1 MARIPQAELD
11 RLKRE
16 ISVERLA
23 QARGIALQPHGANLI
38 GLCPFH
44 ADHAPSLVITPAKNL
59 WHCLGAC
66 QTGGSV
72 IDFVMQA
79 EGVSFRHAVELLR
92 ADLPLAA
99 DSSGQRVVKAS
110 TVTKLPP
117 PVEPAAEDYEL
128 LTQVVAY
135 YHATLQQSPEALQ
148 YLERRGLRSAEMIA
162 RFQLGFANRTLAY
175 RLPAKNRQTGAELRG
190 RLQKL
195 GILRESGH
203 EHFNGSL
210 VIPIFDA
217 HGHVSEL
224 YGRKITPQLRKGT
237 PLHLYLPASATER
250 GSAGRGSGFG
260 VQGSGSSASH
270 EPRTTN
276 PEPRRSGRGVWNI
289 EALKVSKEV
298 ILCEALIDALTF
310 WCAGFRNVTASY
322 GVEGFTEDH
331 LGAFQKYG
339 TERVLIAYDRDDAGE
354 KAAEKLAAKLSAAGV
369 ECFRVHFPKGMDAN
383 EYALKVT
390 PASRSLEVVLR
401 NATWLGGVGRPS
413 RFVVG
418 GSGFEEGKHGEGELQ
433 GSGGVAA
440 GDRAGAESVR
450 ADEAVS
456 EGGDLRAGGPDS
468 ASGGID
474 SSEHRR
480 RASTSSPEGIPA
492 ASGDCQ
498 GKSGRAAHTADC
510 GATTRLPD
518 CRNAGRDGDRAG
530 SDQPTAQRSDD
541 ESPHSLDVPP
551 RTQNHEP
558 RTEIRPEEV
567 VILIGD
573 RRYRVRGL
581 AKNTAY
587 EVMRVNVHASRAETY
602 YVDTFDLYSAQRRGG
617 FIKQAADELGVK
629 EDVIK
634 KDLGKVLMKL
644 EELQDGQ
651 IRRALEPSEEKTV
664 TLTAEEQAAALDLLK
679 DRNLLD
685 RILADFERCG
695 VVGEETNKLVGYLAA
710 ISRKLERP
718 LAVTIQSSSAAG
730 KTSLMEAI
738 LSFTPEEERVKYS
751 AMTGQSLFYMGE
763 TDLRHKILAVVEEA
777 GAERAT
783 YALKLLQSEGELSI
797 ASTGK
802 DPTTGKLI
810 THEYHVEGPV
820 MILFTT
826 TAVDLDEEM
835 QNRCIVLG
843 VDEGREQTRAIHRL
857 QREEETLAGQRL
869 RRQRAEILALHR
881 NAQRLLKPTLVIN
894 PYAPRLTFT
903 DTQIRTRRDHM
914 KYLTLIRTI
923 ALLHQY
929 QRPVLTD
936 SAVTPPEPYIE
947 VTREDI
953 AVANRLAA
961 QVFGRSLDELSPQSR
976 RFLLLLHQMVTEAS
990 KRLEMEQSDYR
1001 FSRKEVRAAT
1011 GWSDFQVR
1019 THLDKLVSLE
1029 YVLVHRGGRGQSFVY
1044 ELVYDGQGQEGEP
1057 FVIGLIDPDRL
1068 QRTDG
1073 DGYDKKHVLSYVEG
1087 NEHQNA
1093 EIEHGN
1099 GEFEGPLS
1107 PQRAPIEPTSS
1118 IGGNGSKPL
1127 GDKAESDSTSEKP
1140 ENARQGETEASES
1153 YVLRRRTDAGSGF
1166 GVRGSGNGAS
1176 GNSHEPPI
1184 ANHEPGT
1191 PNPEPDDTDE

>member
-1 MARIPQAELD
+1 MARIPQDELE

-16 ISVERLA
+16 IAVERLA
-23 QARGIALQPHGANLI
+23 AAYGIELKPHGHNLI
-38 GLCPFH
+38 GLCPMH
-44 ADHAPSLVITPAKNL
+44 ADHEPSFVVTPAKNL

-66 QTGGSV
+66 QAGGST
-72 IDFVMQA
+72 IDLVMRM
-79 EGVSFRHAVELLR
+79 EGLSFRHAAERLRAELGEGNGGGNLPAVVSVDAGDRELLH
-92 ADLPLAA
+92 
-99 DSSGQRVVKAS
+99 
-110 TVTKLPP
+110 
-117 PVEPAAEDYEL
+117 
-128 LTQVVAY
+128 QVVRY
-135 YHATLQQSPEALQ
+135 YYDTLKQSPEALA
-148 YLERRGLRSAEMIA
+148 YLEKRGLRSAEMIE
-162 RFQLGFANRTLAY
+162 RFQLGFANRTLTY
-175 RLPAKNRQTGAELRG
+175 RLPIRG
-190 RLQKL
+190 RAKLRARLEKL
-195 GILRESGH
+195 GILRSSGH
-203 EHFNGSL
+203 EHFNGAL
-210 VIPIFDA
+210 VIPIFDE
-217 HGHVSEL
+217 HGQVSEM

-237 PLHLYLPASATER
+237 PLHLYLRASAR
-250 GSAGRGSGFG
+250 DGSRESGDGSG
-260 VQGSGSSASH
+260 
-270 EPRTTN
+270 
-276 PEPRRSGRGVWNI
+276 GRGVWNW
-289 EALKVSKEV
+289 EALQASREI

-331 LGAFQKYG
+331 LAAFKRYG

-354 KAAEKLAAKLSAAGV
+354 KAAEKLAAKLSAAGI

-390 PASRSLEVVLR
+390 PAAKSFEVLLR
-401 NATWLGGVGRPS
+401 HAQWIGKGNAPS
-413 RFVVG
+413 VPLAIEPAIG
-418 GSGFEEGKHGEGELQ
+418 EASADPTPTATKEEK
-433 GSGGVAA
+433 
-440 GDRAGAESVR
+440 
-450 ADEAVS
+450 
-456 EGGDLRAGGPDS
+456 
-468 ASGGID
+468 
-474 SSEHRR
+474 
-480 RASTSSPEGIPA
+480 PA
-492 ASGDCQ
+492 APESQ
-498 GKSGRAAHTADC
+498 PASSLAADSERCA
-510 GATTRLPD
+510 A
-518 CRNAGRDGDRAG
+518 
-530 SDQPTAQRSDD
+530 
-541 ESPHSLDVPP
+541 PP
-551 RTQNHEP
+551 PPVSSSVEAP
-558 RTEIRPEEV
+558 ATEIAAEIKPEEI
-567 VILIGD
+567 VIRFGD

-587 EVMRVNVHASRAETY
+587 EVMRVNVHASRAEAY

-617 FIKQAADELGVK
+617 FIKQAADELALK
-629 EDVIK
+629 EDIIK
-634 KDLGKVLMKL
+634 KDLGKVLLKL
-644 EELQDGQ
+644 EELQDEQ
-651 IRRALEPSEEKTV
+651 IRRTLEPAEEKTV
-664 TLTAEEQAAALDLLK
+664 TLTQEEQAAALDLLK
-679 DRNLLD
+679 ERNLLD

-738 LSFTPEEERVKYS
+738 LAFVPEEERVKYS

-881 NAQRLLKPTLVIN
+881 NAQRLLKPILVTN

-936 SAVTPPEPYIE
+936 HSVNPPEPYIE
-947 VTREDI
+947 VTRDDI

-1068 QRTDG
+1068 QRTDTREY
-1073 DGYDKKHVLSYVEG
+1073 DGK
-1087 NEHQNA
+1087 NEHRNA

-1099 GEFEGPLS
+1099 GKSEGPLS
-1107 PQRAPIEPTSS
+1107 IQRAPIEPASS

-1127 GDKAESDSTSEKP
+1127 GDKAESDSCREKP
-1140 ENARQGETEASES
+1140 ENAHQGEDEAPES
-1153 YVLRRRTDAGSGF
+1153 YVLRRRTDAGSGLV
-1166 GVRGSGNGAS
+1166 VRGSGNGAS
-1176 GNSHEPPI
+1176 GNSHEPPT

-1191 PNPEPDDTDE
+1191 PNREPDDTTEQ